1 MGLLGATHFDQLAKI
16 LTGYEITGAR
26 SSGIFMGIL
35 SIAVGSLF
43 KITAVPF
50 RAAVGRT
57 AAYRCIASMI
67 LGALAAMAQ
76 TKVKR
81 LLAHSSIGHVGYIRT
96 GFSCGTIE
104 GIQALLIG
112 IFIYASMTID
122 AFAIVSALRQSRVK
136 YIADLGA
143 LAKTN
148 PISAIT
154 FSITMFSYA
163 GIPPLAGFC
172 SKFYLF
178 FAALGCGAYFL
189 APVGVVTSVIGRWA
203 AGRLPRVN
211 RVESDTSTVYSISL
225 YESTITTRDEPWFGE
240 LKLALGVIGLPVTLG
255 KNGEVHPNRPMKN
268 KRRAKRQWRA
278 KRMRNGHG
286 EKEGSL
292 EEKQPSSFPSLP
304 GPKAV
309 QGESGASRSTVERKI
324 FGPSSFSTG
333 FQTFLQHR
341 FRKGRGT
348 QTFFAQSSI
357 TINGWLH
364 DFLWAQA
371 SQEDLK
377 GIMALRFPR
386 FSQGL
391 AQDPTTRRIWFGIAT
406 AHDFESHDDITEE
419 RLYQNI
425 FASHFGQLAIIFLWT
440 SGNLFHVAWQG
451 NFESWVQDP
460 LHVRPIAHAIWD
472 PHFGQPAVE
481 AFTRGGALGPVNIA
495 YSGVYQW
502 WYTIGLRTNED
513 LYTGALFLLF
523 ISAISLIAG
532 WLHLQPKW
540 KPSVSWFKNAE
551 SRLNHHLSGLFGVS
565 SLAWTGHLVHVA
577 IPASRGEYV
586 RWNNFLDVLP
596 HPQGLGPLFTGQ
608 WNLYAQNPDSSSHLF
623 GTSQGAGTAI
633 LTLLGG
639 FHPQTQSLWLTDMA
653 HHHLA
658 IAFIFLIAGHMYR
671 TNFGIGHS
679 MKDLL
684 DAHIPPGGRLGR
696 GHKGLYDTIN
706 NSLHFQLGLALASL
720 GVITSLVAQHM
731 YSLPAYAFIA
741 QDFTTQAAL
750 YTHHQ
755 YIAGFIMTGAF
766 AHGAIFF
773 IRDYNPEQNE
783 DNVLARMLEH
793 KEAIISHLSWAS
805 LFLGFHT
812 LGLYVHND
820 VMLAF
825 GTPEKQILIE
835 PIFAQWIQSAHGKTS
850 YGFDI
855 LLSSTNGPAFNAGR
869 SIWLPG
875 WLNAINENS
884 NSLFLTI
891 GPGDFLV
898 HHAIA
903 LGLHT
908 TTLILV
914 KGALDAR
921 GSKLM
926 PDKKDFGYSFPCDGP
941 GRGGTCDIS
950 AWDAFYLAVFWMLNT
965 IGWVTFYWHWKHITL
980 WQGNVSQFNES
991 STYLMGWLR
1000 DYLWLNSSQLINGY
1014 NPFGMNS
1021 LSVWAWMFLFGH
1033 LVWATGFMFLISW
1046 RGYWQELIETLAW
1059 AHERTPLANLIRW
1072 RDKPVALSIVQA
1084 RLVGLA
1090 HFSVGYIFT
1099 YAAFLI
1105 ASTSG
1110 KFG

>member
-1 MGLLGATHFDQLAKI
+1 MYFH
-16 LTGYEITGAR
+16 GAR
-26 SSGIFMGIL
+26 FSNYEAWLSDPTHIRPSAQVVWPIVGQEILNGDVGGGFRGIQITSGFFQIWRASGITSEL
-35 SIAVGSLF
+35 QLYC
-43 KITAVPF
+43 TA
-50 RAAVGRT
+50 
-57 AAYRCIASMI
+57 I
-67 LGALAAMAQ
+67 GAL
-76 TKVKR
+76 V
-81 LLAHSSIGHVGYIRT
+81 
-96 GFSCGTIE
+96 
-104 GIQALLIG
+104 
-112 IFIYASMTID
+112 
-122 AFAIVSALRQSRVK
+122 
-136 YIADLGA
+136 
-143 LAKTN
+143 
-148 PISAIT
+148 
-154 FSITMFSYA
+154 
-163 GIPPLAGFC
+163 
-172 SKFYLF
+172 
-178 FAALGCGAYFL
+178 FAALMLFAGWFHYHKAAPKL
-189 APVGVVTSVIGRWA
+189 AWFQD
-203 AGRLPRVN
+203 
-211 RVESDTSTVYSISL
+211 VES
-225 YESTITTRDEPWFGE
+225 
-240 LKLALGVIGLPVTLG
+240 
-255 KNGEVHPNRPMKN
+255 M
-268 KRRAKRQWRA
+268 
-278 KRMRNGHG
+278 
-286 EKEGSL
+286 
-292 EEKQPSSFPSLP
+292 
-304 GPKAV
+304 
-309 QGESGASRSTVERKI
+309 
-324 FGPSSFSTG
+324 
-333 FQTFLQHR
+333 
-341 FRKGRGT
+341 
-348 QTFFAQSSI
+348 
-357 TINGWLH
+357 
-364 DFLWAQA
+364 
-371 SQEDLK
+371 
-377 GIMALRFPR
+377 
-386 FSQGL
+386 
-391 AQDPTTRRIWFGIAT
+391 
-406 AHDFESHDDITEE
+406 
-419 RLYQNI
+419 
-425 FASHFGQLAIIFLWT
+425 
-440 SGNLFHVAWQG
+440 
-451 NFESWVQDP
+451 
-460 LHVRPIAHAIWD
+460 
-472 PHFGQPAVE
+472 
-481 AFTRGGALGPVNIA
+481 
-495 YSGVYQW
+495 
-502 WYTIGLRTNED
+502 
-513 LYTGALFLLF
+513 
-523 ISAISLIAG
+523 
-532 WLHLQPKW
+532 
-540 KPSVSWFKNAE
+540 
-551 SRLNHHLSGLFGVS
+551 LNHHLAGLLGLG
-565 SLAWTGHLVHVA
+565 SLSWAGHQVHVSLPINQFLNA
-577 IPASRGEYV
+577 GVDPKEIP
-586 RWNNFLDVLP
+586 LP
-596 HPQGLGPLFTGQ
+596 HGLGPLFMGQ

-623 GTSQGAGTAI
+623 GTSRGAGTAI

-639 FHPQTQSLWLTDMA
+639 FHPQTQSLWLTDIA

-679 MKDLL
+679 IKDLL
-684 DAHIPPGGRLGR
+684 EVHIPPGGRLGR
-696 GHKGLYDTIN
+696 GHRGLYDTIN

-773 IRDYNPEQNE
+773 IRDYNPQQNE

-850 YGFDI
+850 YGFDV
-855 LLSSTNGPAFNAGR
+855 LLSSTNSPAFNAGR

-875 WLNAINENS
+875 WLNAINESS

-1084 RLVGLA
+1084 RLVGLT